1 MDRAHIVPL
10 GPSAN
15 FQGMAGLPLI
25 TAGLTLWGLY
35 TVEILDE
42 FGKVIDFVTA
52 KNDVTNEGLNNILDV
67 QFHAVTQVT
76 TWYIGL
82 IDASG
87 FSDLADSDTLASHAG
102 WTEFTNYTGEP
113 AGVDRGRR
121 RWWRHDELH
130 DRRLRDPG
138 LWDHRRDVPGVGGQR
153 NGRQALVDGALRRG
167 RRLRL
172 GFSDAQGDLHDQR
185 HPVLGGYHG
194 LPYRLGT

>member
-102 WTEFTNYTGEP
+102 WTEFTNYTGNRQEWTEGAA
-113 AGVDRGRR
+113 AGGVMTNSTTVDFAILGSGTIAGMF
-121 RWWRHDELH
+121 LASVAS
-130 DRRLRDPG
+130 G
-138 LWDHRRDVPGVGGQR
+138 TAGKLWSTALFAGGDVSVSASQTLKVTYTINAIR
-153 NGRQALVDGALRRG
+153 
-167 RRLRL
+167 
-172 GFSDAQGDLHDQR
+172 S
-185 HPVLGGYHG
+185 
-194 LPYRLGT
+194 